1 MTEEILTNEA
11 ILEALDPCESR
22 IASIK
27 QAVDEALE
35 QTKTD
40 KKTVEKELANL
51 KQKNKQHSMNN
62 ALLDSANEKLVA
74 ENKLYLDL
82 LKQNKI
88 VVDPKKTDEIDQ
100 ANKKRIENIKEIY
113 KTSSTGLQAI

>member
-100 ANKKRIENIKEIY
+100 AYKKRIENIKEIY